1 MPQKIPEQ
9 LPAPVFFLSF
19 FDAEQ
24 PAQNAAQTLWAF
36 DNDHLHRSPAFRGVI
51 PQYKRQ
57 DGKVCGSGLV
67 PGQDRCIRHRF
78 HDHQRPLAGGDG
90 DAIRAFGVL
99 VADAQRI
106 PCREDG
112 IRQLIV
118 GAALTDALR
127 PALQREDGNVEEL
140 RLRVGALLA
149 GADEGDAAALIST
162 VYPVRA
168 A

>member
-1 MPQKIPEQ
+1 MMCHKKYRSSR
-9 LPAPVFFLSF
+9 LPRYFFLSL

-90 DAIRAFGVL
+90 DAV
-99 VADAQRI
+99 
-106 PCREDG
+106 
-112 IRQLIV
+112 
-118 GAALTDALR
+118 
-127 PALQREDGNVEEL
+127 
-140 RLRVGALLA
+140 
-149 GADEGDAAALIST
+149 
-162 VYPVRA
+162 
-168 A
+168 